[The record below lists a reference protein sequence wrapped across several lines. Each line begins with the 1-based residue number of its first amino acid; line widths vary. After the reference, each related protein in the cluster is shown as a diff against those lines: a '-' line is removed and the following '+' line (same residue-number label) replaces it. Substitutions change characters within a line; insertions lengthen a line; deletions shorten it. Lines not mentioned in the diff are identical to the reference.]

1 MRISAMLL
9 LALAATACGEVQEQ
23 DRSSPGPAAQGA
35 PGLRGEAVPDPER
48 EPAPGPEARPAEE
61 ILRVWFSRGETPVAV
76 ERRVEDRGLE
86 AALSE
91 LVRGPTAAERSAG
104 LTSWF
109 SDSTA
114 GALDRVDQEGGLL
127 VVDFRGLDGLI
138 PGAGSSAGSARLLA
152 SLDST
157 VFQFPSVDAVEYRLD
172 GSCDAFWAWLQRECE
187 RVHRP

>member
-1 MRISAMLL
+1 MRISRMLV
-9 LALAATACGEVQEQ
+9 LALATTACGDVQEQ
-23 DRSSPGPAAQGA
+23 DQPPSAAEGA
-35 PGLRGEAVPDPER
+35 PGQRGEAVPDRER
-48 EPAPGPEARPAEE
+48 EPARGQDAEPADET
-61 ILRVWFSRGETPVAV
+61 LRVWFSRGETPVAV
-76 ERRVEDRGLE
+76 ERRVVDGGPE
-86 AALSE
+86 AALAE

-114 GALDRVDQEGGLL
+114 GAIERVDQQGGVLI
-127 VVDFRGLDGLI
+127 VDFRGLDRLI
-138 PGAGSSAGSARLLA
+138 PGAGSSAGSAQLLA